1 MIDHIGA
8 DASRPL
14 TPAVRAGDWLYV
26 SGQAST
32 DPQTGA
38 FVSGSFDEEFHRS
51 IANLDAVLAE
61 AGAGREQI
69 VRIGAFV
76 RDEDALP
83 RYNELYLATFAHPRP
98 ARTTVA
104 MGFSFLRFEIEAV
117 VYLGDPATPVTTRGP
132 R

>member
-1 MIDHIGA
+1 MIHHIGA

-14 TPAVRAGDWLYV
+14 SAAVRAGDWLYV

-32 DPQTGA
+32 DRATGA
-38 FVSGSFDEEFHRS
+38 FVAGSFDEEFQRS
-51 IANLDAVLAE
+51 VANLDAVLAE
-61 AGAGREQI
+61 AGATREQL
-69 VRIGAFV
+69 VRIGAYV

-98 ARTTVA
+98 ARTTIA

-117 VYLGDPATPVTTRGP
+117 AYLGIDEN
-132 R
+132 